1 MKKIQW
7 STVVVLIVVIA
18 AVWSAFLFGPALGVP
33 EDSHK
38 SLVAGVGVAG
48 ASVLAFM
55 RSARGEGGAK

>member
-1 MKKIQW
+1 M
-7 STVVVLIVVIA
+7 IVVIA